1 MSMERWSDDGM
12 LLLAKRMGVRS
23 RSGPFHDSMHVLR
36 RRVERTFAWE
46 DKFKWLLYRFE
57 RIRHRHYGMK
67 PLACMLI
74 DLRKFCDT

>member
-23 RSGPFHDSMHVLR
+23 RSGPFHDSMHVLWMR
-36 RRVERTFAWE
+36 GERTFAWK
-46 DKFKWLLYRFE
+46 DTFKWLLCRFE
-57 RIRHRHYGMK
+57 GIQHRHYGMK
-67 PLACMLI
+67 MLACMLI